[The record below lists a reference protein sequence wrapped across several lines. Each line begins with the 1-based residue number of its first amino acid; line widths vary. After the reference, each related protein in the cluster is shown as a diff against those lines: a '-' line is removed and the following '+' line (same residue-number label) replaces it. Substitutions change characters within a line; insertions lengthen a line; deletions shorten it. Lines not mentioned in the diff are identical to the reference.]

1 MKIVLVFLFDD
12 SIEGHAEHGGT
23 LNEHQ
28 LNRLVLFQL
37 FFGATVIELLEEGL
51 RTQMEI
57 SNEIEQWGN
66 LFWNHK

>member
-1 MKIVLVFLFDD
+1 MMCSQLKIVLVFLLDD

-37 FFGATVIELLEEGL
+37 SFGANVIELLEEGL
-51 RTQMEI
+51 RSQIEI
-57 SNEIEQWGN
+57 SNEIEPVG
-66 LFWNHK
+66 